1 MKGLI
6 VKKKEASTTDDTD
19 YTSYESS
26 YDYSTSV
33 PYDSSTETGE
43 TGIDET
49 ETDID
54 DTEGDYTETDNT
66 ETDTTETETK
76 RITLKKGKGKGNMM
90 NTFKSVNTLKRD
102 NTLPVKN
109 KLTNKEIIKR
119 LEGSISLNT
128 IEEMDI
134 LKTLPIMKTWVRYI
148 NKNTKLFRL
157 GGLLMKVN
165 YPTYIVLA
173 NPAQKVVWS
182 VQLNDNIIFIKD
194 TSEMDKN
201 NKIKEKLFKLYTDG
215 RLLLKDD

>member
-6 VKKKEASTTDDTD
+6 VTKKEASTTDDSS

-26 YDYSTSV
+26 HDYSTSV
-33 PYDSSTETGE
+33 PYDSSTETE
-43 TGIDET
+43 TGLDET
-49 ETDID
+49 ETGID
-54 DTEGDYTETDNT
+54 DTEGDYTET
-66 ETDTTETETK
+66 ETDNTETETK
-76 RITLKKGKGKGNMM
+76 LITLKKGKGKGNMM
-90 NTFKSVNTLKRD
+90 NTYKSVNTLRRD
-102 NTLPVKN
+102 NTVMTVKN

>member
-1 MKGLI
+1 
-6 VKKKEASTTDDTD
+6 
-19 YTSYESS
+19 
-26 YDYSTSV
+26 
-33 PYDSSTETGE
+33 
-43 TGIDET
+43 
-49 ETDID
+49 
-54 DTEGDYTETDNT
+54 
-66 ETDTTETETK
+66 
-76 RITLKKGKGKGNMM
+76 MM
-90 NTFKSVNTLKRD
+90 NTYKSVNTLKRD